1 LKIQN
6 ATPETVNQSPDNTV
20 ANDRQYIGQRQT
32 IQWPTTDN
40 TVANDRQYSGQKT
53 DNTVAKGKHQM
64 DNERTTK
71 HFRKKIKIEPRLKLK
86 VASAVPQG

>member
-1 LKIQN
+1 MKIQN
-6 ATPETVNQSPDNTV
+6 ATPETVNQSP
-20 ANDRQYIGQRQT
+20 
-32 IQWPTTDN
+32 DN

>member
-1 LKIQN
+1 
-6 ATPETVNQSPDNTV
+6 
-20 ANDRQYIGQRQT
+20 
-32 IQWPTTDN
+32 
-40 TVANDRQYSGQKT
+40 VANDRQYSGQKT